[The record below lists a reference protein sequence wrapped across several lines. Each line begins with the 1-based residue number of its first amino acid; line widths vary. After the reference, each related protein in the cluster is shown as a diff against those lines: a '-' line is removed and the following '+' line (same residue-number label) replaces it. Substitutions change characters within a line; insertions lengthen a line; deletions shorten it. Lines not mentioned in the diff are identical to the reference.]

1 MAVSLYFGLPGA
13 GKTTMMV
20 YLALKGIRSKRY
32 SYIYCNVRIAV
43 PGVTYIDNEC
53 IGKYNLTDC
62 LILVDEATL
71 FADSR
76 DFKNFDKGKLTYF
89 LEHRH
94 YNADIV
100 LFTQQWDGVDRKIR
114 VITDRVF
121 YVYKGKILG
130 RWFTRCYPIPY
141 GIIIPDPKKDSS
153 EKLGEIV
160 QGYAK
165 PNILVRLFSP
175 WLYRPRYYKYFD
187 SWERPPLPS
196 LPSRYNVSPLP
207 KEKKKKIFSKR
218 RPPAKLDL
226 TTSTS
231 AIKKLWKNLTQ
242 FFHNFLI
249 ARSTEAQTLPDEHP
263 CDTSRRAGE
272 QRVNQRPED

>member
-20 YLALKGIRSKRY
+20 YLALKGIKSQRY
-32 SYIYCNVRIAV
+32 RYIYCNVHIAV

-53 IGKYNLTDC
+53 IGKYDLSDC

-76 DFKNFDKGKLTYF
+76 DFKNFGKDKLTYF

-94 YNADIV
+94 YNADII

-165 PNILVRLFSP
+165 PNVLVRLFSP
-175 WLYRPRYYKYFD
+175 WLYRPSYYKYFD
-187 SWERPPLPS
+187 SWEQS
-196 LPSRYNVSPLP
+196 NASVSPLSLTRYP
-207 KEKKKKIFSKR
+207 RPRKKEKKSFLKRKAPGQADSSTSSSLKLFGGKILRIFSTKKALGR
-218 RPPAKLDL
+218 SEGAGPAPGK
-226 TTSTS
+226 
-231 AIKKLWKNLTQ
+231 
-242 FFHNFLI
+242 
-249 ARSTEAQTLPDEHP
+249 HP
-263 CDTSRRAGE
+263 
-272 QRVNQRPED
+272 